1 MSGYRKLVEGWRR
14 KEAPARL
21 LVTGVAA
28 LLVLVTMLV
37 GGVLPQWRE
46 TSAQLAA
53 RDQLEQELAQLRQ
66 LAQARSGAA
75 ELVEPSARIP
85 QGLDLAGMLEELLEL
100 AESGGLVVGDISQR
114 KTVPS
119 APQTSNGGPLRQAE
133 IELTVQGTLAQLQQL
148 LAAIQHTAR
157 LLTVTQ
163 WHYRE
168 LSAGEVRAAVSQ
180 KEGSAEGLA
189 TDSGGAQY
197 TMTVLVTGYGSAN

>member
-1 MSGYRKLVEGWRR
+1 MSGYRRLVERWRR

-21 LVTGVAA
+21 LLTGGAA
-28 LLVLVTMLV
+28 LLVLVAMLV

-75 ELVEPSARIP
+75 ELIEPSARIP

-100 AESGGLVVGDISQR
+100 AESGGLIVGDISQR
-114 KTVPS
+114 KTAVS
-119 APQTSNGGPLRQAE
+119 APQADQAGPLRQAE
-133 IELTVQGTLAQLQQL
+133 IELTVQGALPELLQL
-148 LAAIQHTAR
+148 LGQIQQTER

-180 KEGSAEGLA
+180 TEGSADGQA
-189 TDSGGAQY
+189 TDSRASQY